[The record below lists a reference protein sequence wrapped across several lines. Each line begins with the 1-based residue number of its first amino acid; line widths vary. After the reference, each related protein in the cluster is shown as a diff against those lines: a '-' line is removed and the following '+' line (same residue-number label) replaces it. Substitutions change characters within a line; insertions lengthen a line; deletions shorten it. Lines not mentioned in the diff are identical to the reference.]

1 MLLYSSF
8 NQTVEKMNLSTTN
21 NNDIDATSCVLK
33 NDSNQ
38 DVRKHGHNTVPKQ
51 SFYQKKVRQAMLFDK
66 EYCIYETNIVVI
78 THTTLTTISQVCC
91 RSQHS
96 NVSQDTGGFHSRH
109 VKEKIDGFMR

>member
-51 SFYQKKVRQAMLFDK
+51 SFYQKKVRQAMLFYK
-66 EYCIYETNIVVI
+66 
-78 THTTLTTISQVCC
+78 
-91 RSQHS
+91 
-96 NVSQDTGGFHSRH
+96 GG
-109 VKEKIDGFMR
+109 ILYL